1 MYQLGNRFALLY
13 ESLIKYSSFKITP
26 AFYRMHDQ
34 TQMLE
39 LHVYCYILC

>member
-26 AFYRMHDQ
+26 AFF
-34 TQMLE
+34 QMLE
-39 LHVYCYILC
+39 LYSYILC